1 MEKYRNDKLVERV
14 IMVIMQLREEKGI
27 TQAQLYRDISVHI
40 SRIEN
45 SKRDISVSTLG
56 AITDYLDIKLSDF
69 FKLVEKQK

>member
-1 MEKYRNDKLVERV
+1 MEKYKDEILVKKV

-27 TQAQLYRDISVHI
+27 SQAQMYRDTNIHI

-45 SKRDISVSTLG
+45 SKRDISISTLG
-56 AITDYLDIKLSDF
+56 AITEYLDVKTSDF